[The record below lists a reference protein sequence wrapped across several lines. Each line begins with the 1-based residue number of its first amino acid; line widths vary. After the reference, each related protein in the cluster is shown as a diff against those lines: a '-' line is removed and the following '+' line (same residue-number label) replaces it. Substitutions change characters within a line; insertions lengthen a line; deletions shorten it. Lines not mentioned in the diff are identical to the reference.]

1 VEYKT
6 GEKNMRDYFKT
17 KLVSCANDAEHL
29 ELLHLLK
36 ANGFKYVSG
45 DEIDDK
51 NVPST
56 SAHEVKTGKPVHNPY
71 AVHLDT
77 KVIAFTSGFCLGHL
91 EKQYGGVIQY
101 QDFQNIFT
109 EKCS

>member
-1 VEYKT
+1 
-6 GEKNMRDYFKT
+6 MRDYSKT
-17 KLVSCANDAEHL
+17 KLVSCVNDAEHL

-36 ANGFKYVSG
+36 TNGFKYVSG

-56 SAHEVKTGKPVHNPY
+56 SAYEVKTGRPVHNPY

-77 KVIAFTSGFCLGHL
+77 KVIAFTSGFCLGYL
-91 EKQYGGVIQY
+91 KEQYGGVIQY
-101 QDFQNIFT
+101 QDFLSIYA
-109 EKCS
+109 EEGC